1 MQGFLIVVC
10 IFLGLSGIVESRRC
24 ITEDEIDKLIE
35 RKMETVM
42 KKYDRKNALLEK
54 KIHFQANQIQSQE
67 KKIHSQEDKIR
78 ILEKKFSSLA
88 GAEERE
94 NLSFPTV
101 LNHGTN
107 STLERRNPGQKT
119 TNRHVAQ
126 KRIVPGYFLMRP
138 KLKYSDFYIL

>member
-1 MQGFLIVVC
+1 MQAFLIVVG

-24 ITEDEIDKLIE
+24 ISEDEIDKLIE

-54 KIHFQANQIQSQE
+54 KIHFQANQIHSHE

-88 GAEERE
+88 GAEEERE
-94 NLSFPTV
+94 NFASFHTA

-107 STLERRNPGQKT
+107 STIQRNPEHKT
-119 TNRHVAQ
+119 PNGHVAQ
-126 KRIVPGYFLMRP
+126 KRIVPGKGLE
-138 KLKYSDFYIL
+138 K